1 MTKSDIAEK
10 VRQKI
15 GAISH
20 REALVAVE
28 TFLEG
33 IKNALAKGEKVSIVG
48 FGTFRVK
55 TRQPRVGRNPRTGT
69 EIQVPAKKVPYFKAG
84 KEFKEAVNK

>member
-1 MTKSDIAEK
+1 MTKAEIAGK
-10 VRQKI
+10 VRDKI

-20 REALVAVE
+20 REALLAVE

-33 IKNALAKGEKVSIVG
+33 IKQALTRGEKVSIVG

-55 TRQPRVGRNPRTGT
+55 ERKSRTGRNPKTGQQ
-69 EIQVPAKKVPYFKAG
+69 IQVPSKKVPYFKAG
-84 KEFKEAVNK
+84 KEFKDAVNK